1 MRYNIAPGQSP
12 HTHITYLR
20 AVVGKHL
27 TLERVLRPWHSR
39 QVLDAWGNTLTTWLW
54 SDRSALA
61 TFSYCFYSSNMYVL
75 TDLQP
80 QLSFDTL
87 DPAHFYKVHKH
98 MHAYYYTLLFT
109 GSFACIVKA
118 VTARAVDHICGCAVQ
133 CRSQHMETQ
142 RAVHDGASLCRCT
155 TTFSTC
161 AACRQD
167 SSWPTALKQW
177 MKACGAQ
184 IPRKTS

>member
-1 MRYNIAPGQSP
+1 
-12 HTHITYLR
+12 
-20 AVVGKHL
+20 
-27 TLERVLRPWHSR
+27 
-39 QVLDAWGNTLTTWLW
+39 
-54 SDRSALA
+54 
-61 TFSYCFYSSNMYVL
+61 MYVL

-87 DPAHFYKVHKH
+87 DPAHFYEVHRH

-118 VTARAVDHICGCAVQ
+118 VTAREVDHICDCAVHSVA
-133 CRSQHMETQ
+133 RNIWKLQ
-142 RAVHDGASLCRCT
+142 RAVYDGASLSRCT

-167 SSWPTALKQW
+167 SSWPTALKQ
-177 MKACGAQ
+177 
-184 IPRKTS
+184 